1 MELYQAYTDYHGM
14 MDLTENLYRYLAEEV
29 CGGTKIQYKDFEIDL
44 GKPFE
49 RITMVD
55 AVKKY
60 SGVDF
65 KEIKTL
71 EEARA
76 AAEEHHVEYE
86 ERHKRGDILNLFFED
101 S

>member
-1 MELYQAYTDYHGM
+1 
-14 MDLTENLYRYLAEEV
+14 
-29 CGGTKIQYKDFEIDL
+29 
-44 GKPFE
+44 
-49 RITMVD
+49 MVD

-76 AAEEHHVEYE
+76 AAEETPCRIRRNATNVE
-86 ERHKRGDILNLFFED
+86 I

>member
-1 MELYQAYTDYHGM
+1 MCIRDR
-14 MDLTENLYRYLAEEV
+14 NLYRYLAEEV

-76 AAEEHHVEYE
+76 AAEEPVSYTHLSFHASS
-86 ERHKRGDILNLFFED
+86 I
-101 S
+101 